1 MKLVRMATPGMVR
14 LTRSSSFRKISPDAP
29 RFMRF
34 STGALA
40 CCSGISMYFTS
51 AGCAAMVSSS
61 RCVTLLG
68 YA

>member
-14 LTRSSSFRKISPDAP
+14 RMRSISFRKMSPDAP

-40 CCSGISMYFTS
+40 CCSGMSMYFTRRACS
-51 AGCAAMVSSS
+51 AMVSSS
-61 RCVTLLG
+61 FCVTLLG
-68 YA
+68 